1 MIPLFNILFYMKK
14 ISAIIPTF
22 NEEHNILDAIDSVSW
37 ADEVIIVIHSV
48 QIKQW
53 N

>member
-1 MIPLFNILFYMKK
+1 MKK

-37 ADEVIIVIHSV
+37 ADEVIIVDSFSSD
-48 QIKQW
+48 KTGTS
-53 N
+53 